1 MTLVVY
7 TCEVIVFNAVEVSVV
22 KYELV
27 SVVTLVTGIVEVTS
41 EVRTVVEGITV
52 VSRSVTVLV
61 VPRVEVTS

>member
-1 MTLVVY
+1 
-7 TCEVIVFNAVEVSVV
+7 VIVFTAVEVSVV

-27 SVVTLVTGIVEVTS
+27 SVVTLVTGTVEVTS
-41 EVRTVVEGITV
+41 EVKIVVEGITV